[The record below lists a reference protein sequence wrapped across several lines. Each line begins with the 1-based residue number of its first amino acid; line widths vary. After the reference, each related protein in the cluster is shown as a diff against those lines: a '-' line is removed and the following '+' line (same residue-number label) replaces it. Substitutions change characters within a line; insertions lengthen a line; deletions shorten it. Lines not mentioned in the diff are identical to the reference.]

1 MLKSLLLRGSAWTAR
16 IGSTMSD
23 FLQVFANELELL
35 GDRVT
40 DAIAE
45 AFTLTATETLPDWE
59 EEYGI
64 IPGQGS
70 DAERQARLQAKKYP
84 RVGNTWNRGQSIPFI
99 YSMFLAA
106 GWNIPVDGTPSTTDP
121 HVEIVEH
128 PCLPFRVGI
137 SKIGDALYW
146 GTGYSVF
153 TVIIKG
159 TDMLVTV
166 NGVDVPNPLLSA
178 IFGSVKARAMTYQG
192 DAAVICSGGN
202 QLPAHAEFILVNE

>member
-1 MLKSLLLRGSAWTAR
+1 MLKSLLPRGRAWTAR
-16 IGSTMSD
+16 IGSTLSSLLNI
-23 FLQVFANELELL
+23 FSNELDLL
-35 GDRVT
+35 HARVV
-40 DAIAE
+40 ALLLE

-64 IPGQGS
+64 IPGQDS

-84 RVGNTWNRGQSIPFI
+84 RVGSTWNRGQSIQFI
-99 YSMFLAA
+99 YSMFAAA
-106 GWNIPVDGTPSTTDP
+106 GWNIPVDGTPSTLDP

-137 SKIGDALYW
+137 SKVGDSVYW
-146 GTGYSVF
+146 GTGFSVF

-178 IFGSVKARAMTYQG
+178 IFGSVKARATTYQG